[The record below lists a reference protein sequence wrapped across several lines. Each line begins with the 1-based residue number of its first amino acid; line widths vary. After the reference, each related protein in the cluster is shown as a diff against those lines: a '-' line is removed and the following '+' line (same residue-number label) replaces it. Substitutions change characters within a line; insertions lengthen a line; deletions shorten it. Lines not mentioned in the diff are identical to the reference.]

1 MGAVARF
8 GDGVAL
14 ARSLP
19 AVLGSTDEH
28 KSKRF
33 NPGSCV
39 APPMQRISR
48 RRRGCGVD
56 RRIATALFD
65 PSNQVLPASAPHP
78 RRCAPV
84 RASRCKG
91 HAPFTVWQ
99 LARLPSVFPTDTRNC
114 RPRGHESIHYRGRF
128 PLVRVARDV
137 GAGLTATD
145 SHPLDRTGNDQALQ
159 ATFPLVKGAFHMVA
173 GAGFE
178 PAKDDSDGFTERR
191 TPARELRV
199 QHRPAKLPRNFH
211 TDRRWHSTHTWTT

>member
-1 MGAVARF
+1 V
-8 GDGVAL
+8 GVAL
-14 ARSLP
+14 TGGSQRPYSIPLTKCFP
-19 AVLGSTDEH
+19 RVPLTRAVAHRCEH
-28 KSKRF
+28 
-33 NPGSCV
+33 PG
-39 APPMQRISR
+39 
-48 RRRGCGVD
+48 
-56 RRIATALFD
+56 
-65 PSNQVLPASAPHP
+65 
-78 RRCAPV
+78 V
-84 RASRCKG
+84 RVTQA
-91 HAPFTVWQ
+91 FTVWQ